1 MAEEKKATPKKTTK
15 KTTTTKKAEPRVEK
29 KEEVDYESIINQLQE
44 QIKLMQEQM
53 KVKAD
58 EPVVAIAEPEEKWTK
73 AKLYTIKDEFVE
85 VRSVY
90 DGGVTYD
97 SPKTK
102 ISYFW
107 TNKGDIEVMTIEEVL
122 TMNSTRPKCLSV
134 PWLAVNDPR
143 VIEGLG
149 LGKVVDMIEKIE
161 DTDAL
166 IEMDLNELEE
176 LIKSLNPEQKNNL
189 RDEIAKKIE
198 ANEIDSYVVVVTLK
212 RLLEIN

>member
-15 KTTTTKKAEPRVEK
+15 KTTTKKAEPKVEK
-29 KEEVDYESIINQLQE
+29 KEEIDYESIISQLQE

-58 EPVVAIAEPEEKWTK
+58 EPVVAMAEPEEKWTK

-134 PWLAVNDPR
+134 PWLAVNDQR

-161 DTDAL
+161 NTDAL

>member
-1 MAEEKKATPKKTTK
+1 MAEEKKTTPKKTTK
-15 KTTTTKKAEPRVEK
+15 KNTTKKAEPKVEK
-29 KEEVDYESIINQLQE
+29 KEEVDYESIISQLQE

-53 KVKAD
+53 SVKAN
-58 EPVVAIAEPEEKWTK
+58 EPVVAMAEPEEKWTK

-134 PWLAVNDPR
+134 PWLAVNDQR

-161 DTDAL
+161 NTDAL

-176 LIKSLNPEQKNNL
+176 LIKSLNQEQKNNL

>member
-15 KTTTTKKAEPRVEK
+15 KTTTTKKAEPKVEK

-53 KVKAD
+53 SVKAD
-58 EPVVAIAEPEEKWTK
+58 EPEEKWTK

-176 LIKSLNPEQKNNL
+176 LIKSLNTEQKNNL

>member
-1 MAEEKKATPKKTTK
+1 MAEEKKTTPKKTTK
-15 KTTTTKKAEPRVEK
+15 TTKKAEPKVEK
-29 KEEVDYESIINQLQE
+29 KEEIDYESIINQLQE

-53 KVKAD
+53 SVKAD
-58 EPVVAIAEPEEKWTK
+58 ESEEKWTK

-176 LIKSLNPEQKNNL
+176 LIKSLNTEQKNNL

>member
-15 KTTTTKKAEPRVEK
+15 KTTTKKAEPKVEK

-176 LIKSLNPEQKNNL
+176 LIKSLNTEQKNNL

>member
-15 KTTTTKKAEPRVEK
+15 KTTTKKAEPKVEK
-29 KEEVDYESIINQLQE
+29 KEEVDYESIISQLQE

-58 EPVVAIAEPEEKWTK
+58 EPVVVMAKKKKKWTK

-134 PWLAVNDPR
+134 PWLAVNDQR
-143 VIEGLG
+143 VVEGLG

-161 DTDAL
+161 NTDAL

-176 LIKSLNPEQKNNL
+176 LIKSLNQEQKNNL

>member
-15 KTTTTKKAEPRVEK
+15 KTTTKKAEPKVEK
-29 KEEVDYESIINQLQE
+29 KEEIDYESIINQLQE

-53 KVKAD
+53 SVKAD
-58 EPVVAIAEPEEKWTK
+58 EPEEKWTK

-176 LIKSLNPEQKNNL
+176 LIKSLNTEQKNNL

-198 ANEIDSYVVVVTLK
+198 ANEFDRYLVVVTLK

>member
-1 MAEEKKATPKKTTK
+1 MAEEKKTTPKKTTK
-15 KTTTTKKAEPRVEK
+15 KTTTKKAEPKVEK
-29 KEEVDYESIINQLQE
+29 KEEIDYESIINQLQE

-58 EPVVAIAEPEEKWTK
+58 EPEEKWTK

>member
-15 KTTTTKKAEPRVEK
+15 KTTTKKAEPKVEK
-29 KEEVDYESIINQLQE
+29 KEEIDYESIINQLQE

-58 EPVVAIAEPEEKWTK
+58 EPEEKWTK

-102 ISYFW
+102 ISY
-107 TNKGDIEVMTIEEVL
+107 L
-122 TMNSTRPKCLSV
+122 
-134 PWLAVNDPR
+134 
-143 VIEGLG
+143 
-149 LGKVVDMIEKIE
+149 
-161 DTDAL
+161 
-166 IEMDLNELEE
+166 
-176 LIKSLNPEQKNNL
+176 
-189 RDEIAKKIE
+189 
-198 ANEIDSYVVVVTLK
+198 
-212 RLLEIN
+212 

>member
-1 MAEEKKATPKKTTK
+1 MAEEKKTTPKKTTK
-15 KTTTTKKAEPRVEK
+15 KTTTTKKAEPKVEK

-58 EPVVAIAEPEEKWTK
+58 EPEEKWTK

-176 LIKSLNPEQKNNL
+176 LIKSLNTEQKNNL

>member
-1 MAEEKKATPKKTTK
+1 M
-15 KTTTTKKAEPRVEK
+15 
-29 KEEVDYESIINQLQE
+29 
-44 QIKLMQEQM
+44 MQEQM
-53 KVKAD
+53 NINKEKK
-58 EPVVAIAEPEEKWTK
+58 PVEVMEEQEEKWTK
-73 AKLYTIKDEFVE
+73 AKLYKIKDEFVE

-134 PWLAVNDPR
+134 PWLAVNDQR

-149 LGKVVDMIEKIE
+149 LGKVVDIIERIE

-176 LIKSLNPEQKNNL
+176 LIKNLNQEQKNNL

-212 RLLEIN
+212 RLLEID

>member
-15 KTTTTKKAEPRVEK
+15 KTTTKKAEPKVEK
-29 KEEVDYESIINQLQE
+29 KEEVDYESIISQLQE

-53 KVKAD
+53 SVKAN
-58 EPVVAIAEPEEKWTK
+58 EPVVAMAEPEEKWTK

-134 PWLAVNDPR
+134 PWLAVNDQR

-161 DTDAL
+161 NTDAL
-166 IEMDLNELEE
+166 IEMDLNELEG
-176 LIKSLNPEQKNNL
+176 LIKSLNQEQKNNL

>member
-15 KTTTTKKAEPRVEK
+15 KTTTTKKAEPKVEK
-29 KEEVDYESIINQLQE
+29 KEEIDYESIINQLQE

-53 KVKAD
+53 SVKAD
-58 EPVVAIAEPEEKWTK
+58 EPEEKWTK

-176 LIKSLNPEQKNNL
+176 LIKSLNTEQKNNL

>member
-15 KTTTTKKAEPRVEK
+15 KTTKKAEPKVEK
-29 KEEVDYESIINQLQE
+29 KEEIDYESIINQLQE

-53 KVKAD
+53 SVKAD
-58 EPVVAIAEPEEKWTK
+58 EPEEKWTK

-176 LIKSLNPEQKNNL
+176 LIKSLNTEQKNNL

>member
-15 KTTTTKKAEPRVEK
+15 KTTTKKAEPKVEK
-29 KEEVDYESIINQLQE
+29 KEEVDYESIISQLQE

-58 EPVVAIAEPEEKWTK
+58 EPVVAMAEPEEKWTK

-134 PWLAVNDPR
+134 PWLAVNDSR

-161 DTDAL
+161 NTDAL

-176 LIKSLNPEQKNNL
+176 LIKSLNQEQKNNL

>member
-15 KTTTTKKAEPRVEK
+15 KTTTTKKAEPKVEK

-58 EPVVAIAEPEEKWTK
+58 EPEEKWTK

>member
-1 MAEEKKATPKKTTK
+1 MAEEKKTTPKKTTK
-15 KTTTTKKAEPRVEK
+15 KTTTKKAEPKVEK
-29 KEEVDYESIINQLQE
+29 KEEIDYESIINQLQE

-53 KVKAD
+53 SVKAD
-58 EPVVAIAEPEEKWTK
+58 EPVEKWTK

-176 LIKSLNPEQKNNL
+176 LIKSLNSEQKNNL

>member
-15 KTTTTKKAEPRVEK
+15 KTTTKKAEPKVEK
-29 KEEVDYESIINQLQE
+29 KEEVDYESIISQLQE

-58 EPVVAIAEPEEKWTK
+58 EPVVAMAEPEEKWTK

-134 PWLAVNDPR
+134 PWLAVNDSR

-161 DTDAL
+161 NTDAL

>member
-15 KTTTTKKAEPRVEK
+15 KATTTKKAEPKVEK
-29 KEEVDYESIINQLQE
+29 KEEIDYESIINQLQE

-53 KVKAD
+53 SVKAD
-58 EPVVAIAEPEEKWTK
+58 EPEEKWTK

-176 LIKSLNPEQKNNL
+176 LIKSLNTEQKNNL

>member
-15 KTTTTKKAEPRVEK
+15 KTTTKKAEPKVEK
-29 KEEVDYESIINQLQE
+29 KEEVDYESIISQLQE

-58 EPVVAIAEPEEKWTK
+58 EPVVAMAEPEEKWTK

-134 PWLAVNDPR
+134 PWLAVNDQR

-161 DTDAL
+161 NTDAL

-176 LIKSLNPEQKNNL
+176 LIKSLNSEQKNNL

>member
-1 MAEEKKATPKKTTK
+1 MAEEKKTTPKKTTK
-15 KTTTTKKAEPRVEK
+15 KTTTKKAEPKVEK
-29 KEEVDYESIINQLQE
+29 KEEIDYESIINQLQE

-58 EPVVAIAEPEEKWTK
+58 EPEEKWTK

-161 DTDAL
+161 NTDAL

>member
-1 MAEEKKATPKKTTK
+1 MAEEKKTTPKKTTK
-15 KTTTTKKAEPRVEK
+15 KTTTTKKAEPKVEK

-44 QIKLMQEQM
+44 QIKLMQGQM
-53 KVKAD
+53 SVKAD
-58 EPVVAIAEPEEKWTK
+58 EPEEKWTK

>member
-15 KTTTTKKAEPRVEK
+15 KTTTKKAEPKVEK
-29 KEEVDYESIINQLQE
+29 KEEIDYESIISQLQE
-44 QIKLMQEQM
+44 QIKLMQEQISF
-53 KVKAD
+53 KSN
-58 EPVVAIAEPEEKWTK
+58 EPVVAMAEPEEKWTK

-149 LGKVVDMIEKIE
+149 KVVDMIEKIE
-161 DTDAL
+161 NTDAL

-176 LIKSLNPEQKNNL
+176 LIKSLNQEQKNNL

>member
-1 MAEEKKATPKKTTK
+1 MAEEKKTTPKKTTK
-15 KTTTTKKAEPRVEK
+15 KTTTKKAEPKVEK
-29 KEEVDYESIINQLQE
+29 KEEIDYESIINQLQE

-58 EPVVAIAEPEEKWTK
+58 EPEEKWTK

-176 LIKSLNPEQKNNL
+176 LIKSLNTEQKNNL

>member
-1 MAEEKKATPKKTTK
+1 MAEEKKTTPKKTTK
-15 KTTTTKKAEPRVEK
+15 KTTTKKAEPKVEK
-29 KEEVDYESIINQLQE
+29 KEEIDYESIINQLQE

-53 KVKAD
+53 SVKAD
-58 EPVVAIAEPEEKWTK
+58 EPEEKWTK

-176 LIKSLNPEQKNNL
+176 LIKSLNTEQKNNL

>member
-15 KTTTTKKAEPRVEK
+15 KTTTKKAEPKVEK
-29 KEEVDYESIINQLQE
+29 KEEIDYESIISQLQE

-58 EPVVAIAEPEEKWTK
+58 EPVVARAEPEEKWTK

-134 PWLAVNDPR
+134 PWLAVNDQR

-161 DTDAL
+161 NTDAL

-189 RDEIAKKIE
+189 RDEITKKIE

>member
-15 KTTTTKKAEPRVEK
+15 KTTTTKKAEPKVEK
-29 KEEVDYESIINQLQE
+29 KEEVDYESIISQLQE

-58 EPVVAIAEPEEKWTK
+58 EPEEKWTK

>member
-15 KTTTTKKAEPRVEK
+15 KTTTKKAEPKVEK
-29 KEEVDYESIINQLQE
+29 KEEVDYESIISQLQE

-58 EPVVAIAEPEEKWTK
+58 EPVVAMAEPEEKWTK

-134 PWLAVNDPR
+134 PWLAVNDQR

-161 DTDAL
+161 NTDAL

>member
-15 KTTTTKKAEPRVEK
+15 KTTTTKKAEPKVEK

-58 EPVVAIAEPEEKWTK
+58 EPEEKWTK

-176 LIKSLNPEQKNNL
+176 LIKSLNTEQKNNL

>member
-15 KTTTTKKAEPRVEK
+15 KTTTTKKAEPKVEK
-29 KEEVDYESIINQLQE
+29 KEEIDYESIINQLQE

-53 KVKAD
+53 SVKAD
-58 EPVVAIAEPEEKWTK
+58 EPVEKWTK

-176 LIKSLNPEQKNNL
+176 LIKSLNTEQKNNL

>member
-1 MAEEKKATPKKTTK
+1 MAEEKKTTPKKTTK
-15 KTTTTKKAEPRVEK
+15 TTKKAEPKVEK
-29 KEEVDYESIINQLQE
+29 KEEIDYESIINQLQE

-53 KVKAD
+53 SVKAD
-58 EPVVAIAEPEEKWTK
+58 EPEEKWTK

-176 LIKSLNPEQKNNL
+176 LIKSLNTEQKNNL

>member
-1 MAEEKKATPKKTTK
+1 MAEEKKTTPKKTTK
-15 KTTTTKKAEPRVEK
+15 KTTTKKAEPKVEK
-29 KEEVDYESIINQLQE
+29 KEEIDYESIINQLQE

-53 KVKAD
+53 SVKAD
-58 EPVVAIAEPEEKWTK
+58 EPEEKWTK

>member
-15 KTTTTKKAEPRVEK
+15 KTTTTKKAEPKVEK

-58 EPVVAIAEPEEKWTK
+58 EPEEKWTK

-166 IEMDLNELEE
+166 IEMDLNELEG
-176 LIKSLNPEQKNNL
+176 LIKSLNTEQKNNL

>member
-15 KTTTTKKAEPRVEK
+15 KTTTTKKAEPKVEK
-29 KEEVDYESIINQLQE
+29 KEEIDYESIINQLQE
-44 QIKLMQEQM
+44 QIKLMQGQM
-53 KVKAD
+53 SVKAD
-58 EPVVAIAEPEEKWTK
+58 EPEEKWTK

-176 LIKSLNPEQKNNL
+176 LIKSLNTEQKNNL